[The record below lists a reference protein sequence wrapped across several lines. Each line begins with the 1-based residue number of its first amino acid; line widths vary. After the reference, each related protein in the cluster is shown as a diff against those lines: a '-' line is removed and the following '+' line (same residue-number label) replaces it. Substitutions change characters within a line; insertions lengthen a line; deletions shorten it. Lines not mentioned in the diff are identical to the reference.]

1 MKEPSI
7 KKNYLFN
14 TSYQILALIVPLIT
28 TPYVS
33 RVLGAHG
40 IGIYSYTFSIVSYFV
55 LFSALGTS
63 TYSNRNLGII
73 RDDVDERTKF
83 FWEIFS
89 LRAILASISL
99 VIYFAYVIVLSENK
113 LIAALQGI
121 YLIDIMMDITWFFQG
136 MENFKLIAIR
146 NYVIK
151 LVNVI
156 FIFTV
161 VKDENDLW
169 WYVLGLAAW
178 SLLANISMWI
188 PLKKLIKGPKFK
200 EIKPFKHISII
211 IQLFVPTIA
220 SQIYTMLDKSMI
232 GWLYGKPSENGCYEQ
247 SDKIVKM
254 SITLII
260 ALGTVT
266 IPKISRLFAQ
276 GKMDGMKKLLYRSYR
291 FVWAMGCAL
300 MFGVIGINYLLVPV
314 FFGPGYDR
322 VELILPILST
332 LFIIMGLNH
341 TTGRQYLIST
351 GRQKAYMYIVIV
363 GGIVNVLINA
373 ACIPF
378 FGAVGAAIGS
388 VVGEIVILIVQ
399 LVYVHRIKEFEIY
412 KIFSSSWHYI
422 IAGVVMML
430 VTLFTQRVLPTNF
443 IGLASLI
450 AIGGICYGVIL
461 LVFRDE
467 FAFMGL
473 NIAKNSVNKIFK
485 RKK

>member
-14 TSYQILALIVPLIT
+14 SSYQILSLIVPLIT

-63 TYSNRNLGII
+63 TYSNRNLSII
-73 RDDVDERTKF
+73 RDNIVERTKF
-83 FWEIFS
+83 FWNIFS

-99 VIYFAYVIVLSENK
+99 VIYFTYVIVLSENK
-113 LIAALQGI
+113 FIAALQGI

-136 MENFKLIAIR
+136 MENFKIIAIR

-161 VKDENDLW
+161 VKDESDLW
-169 WYVLGLAAW
+169 WYVLGLAGW

-188 PLKKLIKGPKFK
+188 PLRKLIKKPN
-200 EIKPFKHISII
+200 IKGIRPFNSISII

-232 GWLYGKPSENGCYEQ
+232 GWISGKATENGCYEQ

-254 SITLII
+254 SIMLIL

-276 GKMDGMKKLLYRSYR
+276 GKMEGMKKLLYRSYR
-291 FVWAMGCAL
+291 FVWALGCAL
-300 MFGVIGINYLLVPV
+300 MFGVIGINFVLVPV

-322 VELILPILST
+322 VKIILPILST

-341 TTGRQYLIST
+341 TNGRQYLIST

-363 GGIVNVLINA
+363 GGIINVLVNA

-399 LVYVHRIKEFEIY
+399 LIYVYKLKEFEVY

-422 IAGVVMML
+422 IAGVVMMM
-430 VTLFTQRVLPTNF
+430 VTLFAQRVLPANF
-443 IGLASLI
+443 IGLAALI
-450 AIGGICYGVIL
+450 VIGAVCYCVIL
-461 LVFRDE
+461 LIFRDE

-473 NIAKNSVNKIFK
+473 NIVKNSVNKIFK

>member
-1 MKEPSI
+1 M
-7 KKNYLFN
+7 
-14 TSYQILALIVPLIT
+14 
-28 TPYVS
+28 
-33 RVLGAHG
+33 
-40 IGIYSYTFSIVSYFV
+40 

-63 TYSNRNLGII
+63 TYSNRNLGIV
-73 RDDVDERTKF
+73 RDNIEERTKF

-89 LRAILASISL
+89 LRAILASLSL
-99 VIYFAYVIVLSENK
+99 VVYFAYVIVLSENK

-136 MENFKLIAIR
+136 MENFKIIAIR

-156 FIFTV
+156 FIFTM
-161 VKDENDLW
+161 VKDEGDLW
-169 WYVLGLAAW
+169 WYVLGLAGW
-178 SLLANISMWI
+178 TLLANISMWI
-188 PLKKLIKGPKFK
+188 PLRKLIKKPNIR
-200 EIKPFKHISII
+200 EIKPFNNISII

-232 GWLYGKPSENGCYEQ
+232 GWISGNPVENGCYEQ

-300 MFGVIGINYLLVPV
+300 MFGVMGINLILVPV

-322 VELILPILST
+322 VKIILPILST

-363 GGIVNVLINA
+363 GGIINVLVNA

-378 FGAVGAAIGS
+378 LGAVGAAIGS
-388 VVGEIVILIVQ
+388 VIGEIIILIIQ
-399 LVYVHRIKEFEIY
+399 LAYVYKIKEFEIY

-422 IAGVVMML
+422 IAGVVMMT
-430 VTLFTQRVLPTNF
+430 VTLFAQRVLPANF
-443 IGLASLI
+443 IGLAALI
-450 AIGGICYGVIL
+450 VIGAVCYCVIL
-461 LVFRDE
+461 LIFRDE

>member
-14 TSYQILALIVPLIT
+14 SSYQILALIVPLIT

-63 TYSNRNLGII
+63 TYSNRNLSIV
-73 RDDVDERTKF
+73 RDNVDERTKF

-89 LRAILASISL
+89 LRAILTSISL
-99 VIYFAYVIVLSENK
+99 VVYFTYVIVLAENK
-113 LIAALQGI
+113 FIAALQGI

-136 MENFKLIAIR
+136 MENFKIIAIR

-156 FIFTV
+156 FIFTMV
-161 VKDENDLW
+161 RDEGDLW

-188 PLKKLIKGPKFK
+188 PLKKLIKSPS
-200 EIKPFKHISII
+200 IKSIRPFKNISII

-232 GWLYGKPSENGCYEQ
+232 GWISGNPSENGCYEQ

-254 SITLII
+254 SIMLIL

-276 GKMDGMKKLLYRSYR
+276 GKMDGMKRLLYRSYR

-300 MFGVIGINYLLVPV
+300 MFGVIGINYVLVPV

-332 LFIIMGLNH
+332 LFIVMGLNH

-363 GGIVNVLINA
+363 GGVVNVLVNA

-399 LVYVHRIKEFEIY
+399 LTYVYKIREFEIY

-422 IAGVVMML
+422 IAGVAMMI

-443 IGLASLI
+443 IGLATLI
-450 AIGGICYGVIL
+450 VIGAACYCIIL
-461 LVFRDE
+461 LLFRDE
-467 FAFMGL
+467 FAFMGV
-473 NIAKNSVNKIFK
+473 NIAKNSLNKVFK

>member
-63 TYSNRNLGII
+63 TYSNRNLGIV
-73 RDDVDERTKF
+73 RDNIDERTKF

-99 VIYFAYVIVLSENK
+99 VIYFTYVIVLSENK
-113 LIAALQGI
+113 LIATLQGI
-121 YLIDIMMDITWFFQG
+121 YLIDVMMDITWFFQG
-136 MENFKLIAIR
+136 MENFKIIAIR

-178 SLLANISMWI
+178 SLLANMSMWI
-188 PLKKLIKGPKFK
+188 PLRKLIKRPR
-200 EIKPFKHISII
+200 IKKIRPFNNISII

-232 GWLYGKPSENGCYEQ
+232 GWISGDPTENGCYEQ

-266 IPKISRLFAQ
+266 IPKISRFFAQ
-276 GKMDGMKKLLYRSYR
+276 GKFDSMKKLLYRSYR

-300 MFGVIGINYLLVPV
+300 MFGVIGINYILVPV

-322 VELILPILST
+322 VEIILPILST

-351 GRQKAYMYIVIV
+351 GRQKAYMYIVIL
-363 GGIVNVLINA
+363 GGVINVIVNA

-388 VVGEIVILIVQ
+388 VVGEIIILIVQ
-399 LVYVHRIKEFEIY
+399 LAYVHKVKEFEIY
-412 KIFSSSWHYI
+412 KIFFSSWHYI
-422 IAGVVMML
+422 IAGVIMMV
-430 VTLFTQRVLPTNF
+430 VTLFAQRVLPVNVL
-443 IGLASLI
+443 GLASLI
-450 AIGGICYGVIL
+450 AMGGVCYCITL
-461 LVFRDE
+461 LIFRDE
-467 FAFMGL
+467 FALMGI
-473 NIAKNSVNKIFK
+473 NIARNSVKKIFK
-485 RKK
+485 RK

>member
-1 MKEPSI
+1 MKDPSI

-33 RVLGAHG
+33 RVLTANG

-63 TYSNRNLGII
+63 TYSNRNLGIV
-73 RDDVDERTKF
+73 RDNIEERTKF

-89 LRAILASISL
+89 LRAILSSLSL
-99 VIYFAYVIVLSENK
+99 VIYFSYVIFFAENK
-113 LIAALQGI
+113 FIAALQGI
-121 YLIDIMMDITWFFQG
+121 YLLDVMMDVTWFFQG
-136 MENFKLIAIR
+136 MENFKMIAVR

-156 FIFTV
+156 FIFTMV
-161 VKDENDLW
+161 RDESDLW
-169 WYVLGLAAW
+169 LYVFGLSFW
-178 SLLANISMWI
+178 TLLANISMWL
-188 PLKKLIKGPKFK
+188 PLRKLIKGPN
-200 EIKPFKHISII
+200 IRHIQPFNNISII

-232 GWLYGKPSENGCYEQ
+232 GWISGKASENGCYEQ

-291 FVWAMGCAL
+291 FVWALGCAL
-300 MFGVIGINYLLVPV
+300 MFGVIGINFVLVPV

-322 VELILPILST
+322 VKIILPILST

-363 GGIVNVLINA
+363 GGIINVLVNA

-388 VVGEIVILIVQ
+388 VIGEIVILIVQ
-399 LVYVHRIKEFEIY
+399 LTYVYKIKEFEIH

-422 IAGVVMML
+422 IAGVVMMT
-430 VTLFTQRVLPTNF
+430 VTLFAQRVLPANF
-443 IGLASLI
+443 IGLAALI
-450 AIGGICYGVIL
+450 VIGAVCYCLIL
-461 LVFRDE
+461 LIFRDE

>member
-14 TSYQILALIVPLIT
+14 SSYQILALIVPLIT

-73 RDDVDERTKF
+73 RENVDERTKF

-99 VIYFAYVIVLSENK
+99 IVYFSYVIVLSENK
-113 LIAALQGI
+113 FIAALQGI

-136 MENFKLIAIR
+136 MENFKIIAVR

-156 FIFTV
+156 FIFTM
-161 VKDENDLW
+161 VKDESDLW
-169 WYVLGLAAW
+169 WYVFGLAGW

-188 PLKKLIKGPKFK
+188 PLRKLIKKPNIRR
-200 EIKPFKHISII
+200 IKPFNNISII

-232 GWLYGKPSENGCYEQ
+232 GWISGKATENGCYEQ

-254 SITLII
+254 SIMLIL

-291 FVWAMGCAL
+291 FVWALGCAL
-300 MFGVIGINYLLVPV
+300 MFGVIGINFVLVPV

-322 VELILPILST
+322 VKIILPILST

-341 TTGRQYLIST
+341 TNGRQYLIST
-351 GRQKAYMYIVIV
+351 GRQKAYMYIVIL
-363 GGIVNVLINA
+363 GGIINVLVNA

-399 LVYVHRIKEFEIY
+399 LTYVYKLKEFEVH

-422 IAGVVMML
+422 IAGIVMMM
-430 VTLFTQRVLPTNF
+430 VTLFAQKVLPSNA
-443 IGLASLI
+443 IGLAVLI
-450 AIGGICYGVIL
+450 IMGAACYGVIL
-461 LVFRDE
+461 LLFRDE
-467 FAFMGL
+467 FAFMGI
-473 NIAKNSVNKIFK
+473 NIARNTIKKIFK
-485 RKK
+485 R

>member
-14 TSYQILALIVPLIT
+14 SSYQILALIVPLIT

-73 RDDVDERTKF
+73 RDNIDERTKF

-89 LRAILASISL
+89 LRAILVSISL

-113 LIAALQGI
+113 FIAALQGI
-121 YLIDIMMDITWFFQG
+121 YLIDTMMDITWFFQG
-136 MENFKLIAIR
+136 MENFKIIAIR

-151 LVNVI
+151 LINVI
-156 FIFTV
+156 FIFTMV
-161 VKDENDLW
+161 RDEGDLW
-169 WYVLGLAAW
+169 WYVLGLATW
-178 SLLANISMWI
+178 SVIANISMWI
-188 PLKKLIKGPKFK
+188 PLRKLIKKPNIR
-200 EIKPFKHISII
+200 EIRPFNNILII

-232 GWLYGKPSENGCYEQ
+232 GWISGKATENGCYEQ

-254 SITLII
+254 SIMLIL

-266 IPKISRLFAQ
+266 IPKISRFFAQ
-276 GKMDGMKKLLYRSYR
+276 GNMEGMKRLLYRSYR
-291 FVWAMGCAL
+291 FVWALGCAL
-300 MFGVIGINYLLVPV
+300 MFGVIGINFTLVPV

-322 VELILPILST
+322 VKIILPILST

-341 TTGRQYLIST
+341 TNGRQYLIST
-351 GRQKAYMYIVIV
+351 GRQKTYMYIVIL
-363 GGIVNVLINA
+363 GGIINVLVNA

-399 LVYVHRIKEFEIY
+399 LTYVYKIKEFEIH

-422 IAGVVMML
+422 IAGVVMMM
-430 VTLFTQRVLPTNF
+430 VTLFAQKVLPSNA
-443 IGLASLI
+443 IGLAVLI
-450 AIGGICYGVIL
+450 IMGAVCYGVIL
-461 LVFRDE
+461 LLFRDE
-467 FAFMGL
+467 FAFMGI
-473 NIAKNSVNKIFK
+473 NIARNTVKKIFK
-485 RKK
+485 R

>member
-1 MKEPSI
+1 MKDPSI

-33 RVLGAHG
+33 RVLTANG

-63 TYSNRNLGII
+63 TYSNRNLGIV
-73 RDDVDERTKF
+73 RDNIEERTKF

-89 LRAILASISL
+89 LRAILSSL
-99 VIYFAYVIVLSENK
+99 SLIIYFSYVILFAENK

-121 YLIDIMMDITWFFQG
+121 YLLDVMMDVTWFFQG
-136 MENFKLIAIR
+136 MENFKMIAVR
-146 NYVIK
+146 NYIIK

-156 FIFTV
+156 FIFTMV
-161 VKDENDLW
+161 RDEGDLW
-169 WYVLGLAAW
+169 LYVFGLSFW
-178 SLLANISMWI
+178 TLLANISMWL
-188 PLKKLIKGPKFK
+188 PLRKLIKGPNVRH
-200 EIKPFKHISII
+200 IKPFNNIAII

-232 GWLYGKPSENGCYEQ
+232 GWISGKASENGCYEQ

-276 GKMDGMKKLLYRSYR
+276 GKLDGMKKLLYRSYR
-291 FVWAMGCAL
+291 FVWALGCAL
-300 MFGVIGINYLLVPV
+300 MFGVIGINFVLVPV

-322 VELILPILST
+322 VKIILPILST

-363 GGIVNVLINA
+363 GGIINVLVNA

-388 VVGEIVILIVQ
+388 VIGEIVILIVQ
-399 LVYVHRIKEFEIY
+399 LAYVYKIREFEIH

-422 IAGVVMML
+422 VAGVDMMM
-430 VTLFTQRVLPTNF
+430 VTLFAQRVLPTNF
-443 IGLASLI
+443 IGLAALI
-450 AIGGICYGVIL
+450 VIGAVCYCVIL
-461 LVFRDE
+461 LIFRDE